1 MFRAEYDLEQGKYF
15 ESIVAGEFPSHC
27 LSYYPI
33 HEGLIY
39 IKIGTTCGEL
49 PFFSATK
56 RTATVITEKKTVAW
70 VLSRRSWE
78 SMQKDQP
85 DIAQE
90 LLKIA
95 LKLTSERMSAITR

>member
-39 IKIGTTCGEL
+39 IK
-49 PFFSATK
+49 K
-56 RTATVITEKKTVAW
+56 
-70 VLSRRSWE
+70 
-78 SMQKDQP
+78 
-85 DIAQE
+85 
-90 LLKIA
+90 
-95 LKLTSERMSAITR
+95 